1 MEHSKEIIK
10 PDYTLIVVLL
20 AGAFV
25 AFLAN
30 TLLNIALPSIMNEFQ
45 ISPSTVQWV
54 TTGYMLVNGVL
65 IPITAFL
72 IQRFS
77 TKKLFLTAMILFTL
91 GTLVGGFA
99 PNFGF
104 LLAGRMI
111 QASGSAIMMPLL
123 MNVMLNSFPVEKRGQ
138 AMGVFGLVMVFAPAI
153 GPTLSGYLIQYYDWP
168 ILFHIISPVALLVLI
183 VAAFKIKEKND
194 QIDIKIDV
202 ISVILSTIGFGGIL
216 YGFSSAGD
224 RGWSDTIVLV
234 TLIAGAVSLVIYVI
248 RQSQLEKP
256 MLDFGVYKYPMFSL
270 SSAISITMNLALFSG
285 MLLMP
290 IYLQIIRGF
299 TPLEA
304 GLLMLP
310 GAIVMGLMSPIT
322 GRLFDK
328 FGAKTLAIIGL
339 SITLISNYIFSQLTM
354 EISYTT
360 LVFIFTIRMFGMSM
374 VMMPVM
380 TNGLNQLPNRMNP
393 HGTAMNSTLN
403 QVSGAIGSALL
414 VTVMQTK
421 ANVAEGRL
429 ANEIL
434 PINNSAE
441 ALEQAK
447 LQISLI
453 SQLEGINFAFFV
465 STLILAV
472 TLCLAFFIKRPVP
485 AENEEKQTIKGM

>member
-1 MEHSKEIIK
+1 MQQQNDVIK

-30 TLLNIALPSIMNEFQ
+30 TLLNIALPTIMEQFQ

-77 TKKLFLTAMILFTL
+77 TKKLFLAAMILFTA
-91 GTLVGGFA
+91 GTLVGGFSPSFA
-99 PNFGF
+99 F

-111 QASGSAIMMPLL
+111 QASGAAIMMPLL
-123 MNVMLNSFPVEKRGQ
+123 MNVMLSSFPIEKRGQ
-138 AMGVFGLVMVFAPAI
+138 AMGVFGLVMIFAPAI
-153 GPTLSGYLIQYYDWP
+153 GPTLSGYLIQHYDWP
-168 ILFHIISPVALLVLI
+168 ILFHIISPIAFLVLI

-194 QIDIKIDV
+194 QMEIKIDV
-202 ISVILSTIGFGGIL
+202 FSVILSTLGFGGIL

-224 RGWSDTIVLV
+224 RGWSDLVVLL
-234 TLIAGAVSLVIYVI
+234 TLGVGFIALIIYI
-248 RQSQLEKP
+248 LRQFKLEKP
-256 MLDFGVYKYPMFSL
+256 MLDFRVYQYPMFSL

-310 GAIVMGLMSPIT
+310 GAIVMGIMSPIT

-328 FGAKTLAIIGL
+328 FGAKVLTITGL
-339 SITLISNYIFSQLTM
+339 SITLVSNYIFSNLTL
-354 EISYTT
+354 EIPYST
-360 LVFIFTIRMFGMSM
+360 LVVIFTLRMFGMSM

-380 TNGLNQLPNRMNP
+380 TNGLNQLPSRLNP

-403 QVSGAIGSALL
+403 QVSAAIGSALL
-414 VTVMQTK
+414 VTVMQTRS
-421 ANVAEGRL
+421 NF
-429 ANEIL
+429 
-434 PINNSAE
+434 SAE
-441 ALEQAK
+441 RLTEELTSNNTSAEMVQ
-447 LQISLI
+447 QIAIL

-465 STLILAV
+465 STIILGF
-472 TLCLAFFIKRPVP
+472 TLLLSFFIKRAQPSEEDDP
-485 AENEEKQTIKGM
+485 EKQVIKSL